1 MTNAGLV
8 CTFRFDGTAPTARPS
23 VSCSPT
29 TLPLAMHNTP
39 IIGRALLELADL
51 SKTAA
56 RNRVVIEERANWTNS
71 AELFTAYESLCPGR

>member
-1 MTNAGLV
+1 
-8 CTFRFDGTAPTARPS
+8 
-23 VSCSPT
+23 
-29 TLPLAMHNTP
+29 MHNTP